1 MTHILAEQPELV
13 AWVVGFALLVG
24 SVPYWGDLADCA
36 KATCPCLVG
45 SRTRGARAK
54 RA

>member
-13 AWVVGFALLVG
+13 AWVVGFRCSSAQCRTGETGGLRE
-24 SVPYWGDLADCA
+24 
-36 KATCPCLVG
+36 ATCPRLVG